1 MGFKDKKIQYY
12 GGSLKNPIFRG
23 GSRKNNKRDCLKRA
37 GGEGGRGAVTVF
49 KFKRGLGKKE
59 GGVFDGG

>member
-1 MGFKDKKIQYY
+1 MGGGGGRVEGGGG
-12 GGSLKNPIFRG
+12 GGS
-23 GSRKNNKRDCLKRA
+23 
-37 GGEGGRGAVTVF
+37 VTVF